1 MASLLLSF
9 HDLLAKHSYN
19 PNVQQHYLSSK
30 LAALSDS
37 NSTGSSLNDP
47 VSNFNLLSLST
58 IEEIEGA
65 EKLIHDI
72 TKCAKGASMLTNFQ
86 NEVEAISSRA
96 KRMLANAQKLIDRM
110 KLDLPKLFP
119 NTRSSGSERQ
129 CALGKVECLTFRIV
143 TATKLFK
150 AALKSSWKNIKY
162 IEERKKRLNYAGSL
176 PKAAVKK
183 PGEYTTIPTMDPDG
197 DSGYNRQENIQI
209 VKESVKLDSILSSL
223 YEISTIFNKIG
234 EMAELQRIMVE
245 RIDQY
250 TEEAL
255 QNVEKGKSELVLAL
269 TYQAD
274 TRALMLKPVSYTH
287 LTLPTTPY
295 V

>member
-1 MASLLLSF
+1 MC
-9 HDLLAKHSYN
+9 
-19 PNVQQHYLSSK
+19 
-30 LAALSDS
+30 
-37 NSTGSSLNDP
+37 
-47 VSNFNLLSLST
+47 
-58 IEEIEGA
+58 I
-65 EKLIHDI
+65 
-72 TKCAKGASMLTNFQ
+72 
-86 NEVEAISSRA
+86 R
-96 KRMLANAQKLIDRM
+96 DR
-110 KLDLPKLFP
+110 
-119 NTRSSGSERQ
+119 
-129 CALGKVECLTFRIV
+129 
-143 TATKLFK
+143 
-150 AALKSSWKNIKY
+150 
-162 IEERKKRLNYAGSL
+162 
-176 PKAAVKK
+176 
-183 PGEYTTIPTMDPDG
+183 YTTIPTMDPDG

-287 LTLPTTPY
+287 LTLPTIY
-295 V
+295 SV